1 MMFNFPLFPAPFYR
15 RYPISHKKNE
25 PCDNQEVTNIV
36 IEENTKKEDDNSP
49 LFEIFGI
56 KLYSDDIL
64 ILLLL
69 FFLYSEKVDD
79 QWLYITLIMLLL
91 S

>member
-1 MMFNFPLFPAPFYR
+1 MFNFPLFPAPFHR
-15 RYPISHKKNE
+15 RYPISHKINSPCINE
-25 PCDNQEVTNIV
+25 TPNNIV
-36 IEENTKKEDDNSP
+36 EETLKKEDDNPP
-49 LFEIFGI
+49 LFEFMGI